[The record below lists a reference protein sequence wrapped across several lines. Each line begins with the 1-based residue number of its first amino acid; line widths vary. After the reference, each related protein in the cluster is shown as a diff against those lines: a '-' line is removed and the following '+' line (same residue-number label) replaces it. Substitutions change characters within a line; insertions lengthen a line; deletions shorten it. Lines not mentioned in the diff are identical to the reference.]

1 MVIMH
6 NYYDLTISFIIGS
19 IFKVLYGIY
28 KEINFFINTSLF
40 QEDEMKVVLLAGGFG
55 TRISE
60 ESQYKPKPMIEI
72 GGKPILWHIMKEYS
86 HYGFYDFVICAG
98 YKQHYIKKW
107 FSDYFL
113 RTSDVTFD
121 FSKKDNAIT
130 IHDKFSEPWKVTV
143 VDTGLNTMTGG
154 RLKRIQKYIG
164 NETFM
169 MTYGDGVCDV
179 DINKLLE
186 FHKQSGKKATLTAVM
201 LEQSKGV
208 LDIASDNSVKAFREK
223 SLTDGAPINA
233 GYMVFEPE
241 IFDYIDS
248 DATVLEREPLEKL
261 AAEGEL
267 MSYMYK
273 GFWQCMDTKR
283 EMDMLN
289 NLLEQGKAPWKKWR
303 D

>member
-1 MVIMH
+1 MVA
-6 NYYDLTISFIIGS
+6 YLKFCTVFI
-19 IFKVLYGIY
+19 

>member
-1 MVIMH
+1 
-6 NYYDLTISFIIGS
+6 
-19 IFKVLYGIY
+19 
-28 KEINFFINTSLF
+28 
-40 QEDEMKVVLLAGGFG
+40 MKVVLLAGGFG

-223 SLTDGAPINA
+223 SLTSKFFPDH
-233 GYMVFEPE
+233 
-241 IFDYIDS
+241 
-248 DATVLEREPLEKL
+248 T
-261 AAEGEL
+261 
-267 MSYMYK
+267 
-273 GFWQCMDTKR
+273 
-283 EMDMLN
+283 
-289 NLLEQGKAPWKKWR
+289 
-303 D
+303 

>member
-1 MVIMH
+1 
-6 NYYDLTISFIIGS
+6 
-19 IFKVLYGIY
+19 
-28 KEINFFINTSLF
+28 
-40 QEDEMKVVLLAGGFG
+40 MKVVLLAGGFG